1 MRLSR
6 ILITAA
12 SGALAVAFSL
22 NTAFAAPVV
31 AAAIVD
37 NGSAAPFALEDF
49 GSGPA
54 AFPSGLVSSAP
65 FTTSTGVKV
74 SFTGASGIYSGD
86 VGGQTRSPFRDAG
99 DAATDTRY
107 LNARVGGS
115 IVLEFT
121 SLQTAFNLLWG
132 SVDQSPADYNLLTFT
147 FSGLAGSETVTG
159 AQAFA
164 AAGGGV
170 TSGTTNLAVRISNL
184 NPFNTLTVTA
194 SREAFEF
201 VPGVPVSVPE
211 PGSLALLGLGLAGL
225 AAASRRKQKQA

>member
-6 ILITAA
+6 ILTTAA
-12 SGALAVAFSL
+12 AGALAVAFSL

-31 AAAIVD
+31 AAAIVP
-37 NGSAAPFALEDF
+37 NGSEAPFALEDF

-65 FTTSTGVKV
+65 FTTSTGVEV

-99 DAATDTRY
+99 GVATDTRY
-107 LNARVGGS
+107 LNARVGGTV
-115 IVLEFT
+115 VLEFG
-121 SLQTAFNLLWG
+121 SMQTAFNLLWG
-132 SVDQSPADYNLLTFT
+132 SVDQSPATYNQLSFT
-147 FSGLAGSETVTG
+147 FSGGGATETVSG
-159 AQAFA
+159 AQVFA
-164 AAGGGV
+164 AAGPGV
-170 TSGTTNLAVRISNL
+170 VSGTTNLAVWISNL
-184 NPFNTLTVTA
+184 NPFDTLTVTA
-194 SREAFEF
+194 SQEAFEF
-201 VPGVPVSVPE
+201 APGVPVPE